1 MPKKSTELKGQQHRV
16 LGVYFE
22 FHQMQE
28 SEQLS
33 LLKVIEINS
42 RRLRVHPGSSC
53 QKLILSY

>member
-1 MPKKSTELKGQQHRV
+1 MPRTSTELKGQQPRV
-16 LGVYFE
+16 LGVYCE

-33 LLKVIEINS
+33 LLKVIKVNS

-53 QKLILSY
+53 QKVILSY